1 VSRDSG
7 HTTTAN
13 LAGLGWSGR
22 EEMAH
27 REFRDENGGIW
38 QVWDVFPS
46 TLEGL
51 TAERQGLAADAPE
64 PPPRRVAKF
73 TLPVQ
78 LRGGWLAFQSQV
90 ESRRLAPIPSDW
102 VSLPDSELAALVRS
116 APPTRRH
123 GRSGEDEHPHTE
135 HARAERVHD
144 EQQQMET

>member
-1 VSRDSG
+1 
-7 HTTTAN
+7 
-13 LAGLGWSGR
+13 
-22 EEMAH
+22 MAH

-51 TAERQGLAADAPE
+51 TAKRQALATDASDPQR
-64 PPPRRVAKF
+64 PRAAKF
-73 TLPVQ
+73 TLPAQ

-116 APPTRRH
+116 APPTRKP
-123 GRSGEDEHPHTE
+123 GRSADGERPHGE
-135 HARAERVHD
+135 RARD
-144 EQQQMET
+144 EQPQMET